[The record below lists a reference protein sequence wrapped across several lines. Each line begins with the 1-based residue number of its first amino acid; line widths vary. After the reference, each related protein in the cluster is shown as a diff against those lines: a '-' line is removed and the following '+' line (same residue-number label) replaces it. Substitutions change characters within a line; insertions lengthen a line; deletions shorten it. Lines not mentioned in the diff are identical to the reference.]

1 MSAAKRLVFTSL
13 PWMFLWGLGS
23 VAPVWAEQVNI
34 TAEYHSGN
42 DFGTVG
48 AFKNTTRASSVCADA
63 GERFCN
69 AIKVFSVG
77 SGVVLRSNSEIRADH
92 AAERQGVMF
101 KAPASWKTIEIR
113 NTITG
118 ESHALQFRIA
128 GIAFKGETEDVR
140 SLTGTPMGSDPS
152 GKVSHNK
159 LWNSGSFRKASSP
172 CVSFDPGDPGSGP
185 EYFRFV
191 WMTPVDGVCAKQAKF
206 RIPRI
211 DFNDMEVLYQ
221 WETPKAWVMGSGQ
234 YVGELTY
241 TLGAGGDFDV
251 GDVLAPS
258 EDTLTLRFTLDVDHT
273 LNVHLSPGG
282 NRVEL
287 VPEGGWQRWLQN
299 PAHVPKKLF
308 RDQDFHLTAS
318 GRFGMRLICSTTY
331 GEWCAIRNENNH
343 SIPVA
348 VDVSLP
354 SGIVDSEG
362 RPVVRQ
368 AIRNDQ
374 GVKFR
379 LSNYVDNKPG
389 TLHFETNRL
398 VDEMLRDHAGSTYS
412 GTITVVWDSDV

>member
-1 MSAAKRLVFTSL
+1 MSAAKRLVLTSL
-13 PWMFLWGLGS
+13 QWMLFGGLSS
-23 VAPVWAEQVNI
+23 VAPVWAAQVNI
-34 TAEYHSGN
+34 SGEYYSGN
-42 DFGTVG
+42 DYGVLG
-48 AFKNTTRASSVCADA
+48 AFKNTTKASPSCS
-63 GERFCN
+63 GEMEAYCN
-69 AIKVFSVG
+69 SLKIFSVG
-77 SGVVLRSNSEIRADH
+77 PNIVLRSNSEIRADH
-92 AAERQGVMF
+92 ASERQGVMF
-101 KAPASWKTIEIR
+101 KVPASWKTIEVR
-113 NTITG
+113 NTKTG
-118 ESHALQFRIA
+118 ESHALKVRIA

-140 SLTGTPMGSDPS
+140 SLTGTPVGQDGS
-152 GKVSHNK
+152 GRKSHEK
-159 LWNSGSFRKASSP
+159 LWSTGSFSKVPSP
-172 CVSFDPGDPGSGP
+172 CTALGGRGFSGP
-185 EYFRFV
+185 EYFNFI

-211 DFNDMEVLYQ
+211 DFNYMEVFYQ

-258 EDTLTLRFTLDVDHT
+258 EETLILRFTLDVDHS

-287 VPEGGWQRWLQN
+287 VPEGGWQRWLKN
-299 PAHVPKKLF
+299 PAHIPKKLF

-354 SGIVDSEG
+354 SGIVDSGG

-368 AIRNDQ
+368 ALRNDQ
-374 GVKFR
+374 DVKFR

-389 TLHFETNRL
+389 TLHFEANRL

-412 GTITVVWDSDV
+412 GTITVVWDSEV